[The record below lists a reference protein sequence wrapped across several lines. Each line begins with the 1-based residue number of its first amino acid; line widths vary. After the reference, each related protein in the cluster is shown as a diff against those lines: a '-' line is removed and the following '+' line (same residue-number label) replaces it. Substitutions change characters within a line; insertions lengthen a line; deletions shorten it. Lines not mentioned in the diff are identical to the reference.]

1 MPIKQIVTGQSISQ
15 SLIKKAKELR
25 QSMTIS
31 EQILWRYLR
40 AGRLQQ
46 YHFRRQQ
53 IIHPYIVDFYCH
65 QAALVVEV
73 DGGVHLEQQD
83 YDHNRDEFLQNQG
96 LRVLRFTNHEVSQ
109 NLDGVLTAIL
119 DACQHPVEREPS
131 EY

>member
-1 MPIKQIVTGQSISQ
+1 MPIKHIVTDQSISQ
-15 SLIKKAKELR
+15 SLIEKAKELR
-25 QSMTIS
+25 QNMTPS

-40 AGRLQQ
+40 AGRLQR

-65 QAALVVEV
+65 EVALAVEV

-83 YDHNRDEFLQNQG
+83 YDHNRDEFLQNIG
-96 LRVLRFTNHEVSQ
+96 LRVLRFTNHEVAQ

-119 DACQHPVEREPS
+119 DACQHPGERDPR